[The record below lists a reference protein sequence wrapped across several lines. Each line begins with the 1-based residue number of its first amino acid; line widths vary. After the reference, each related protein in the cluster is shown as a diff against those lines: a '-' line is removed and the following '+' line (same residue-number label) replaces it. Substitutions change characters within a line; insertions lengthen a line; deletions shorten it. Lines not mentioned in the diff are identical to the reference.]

1 MVKADLARD
10 YYGDLELPPSVD
22 AQEIKKQYKKLG
34 MTGACV
40 AFAFITELTLFTG
53 DEQRSNITRTEILG
67 MKANS
72 MPSSKPFS
80 QPMMFS

>member
-1 MVKADLARD
+1 MVKADLTRD

-34 MTGACV
+34 MRGAGV
-40 AFAFITELTLFTG
+40 ASTFVTALMLFA
-53 DEQRSNITRTEILG
+53 DDQQRSNITPTETQG

-72 MPSSKPFS
+72 MPSSKPS
-80 QPMMFS
+80 SPPMMFS

>member
-22 AQEIKKQYKKLG
+22 AHEIKKQYKKLG
-34 MTGACV
+34 MASAHPAVLFV
-40 AFAFITELTLFTG
+40 AGLML
-53 DEQRSNITRTEILG
+53 DVQQRSNTTPIEILD

-72 MPSSKPFS
+72 TPSSKPFN
-80 QPMMFS
+80 QPMIFS

>member
-22 AQEIKKQYKKLG
+22 AHEIKKQYKKLG
-34 MTGACV
+34 MVSADPAAV
-40 AFAFITELTLFTG
+40 FIAELIRSARVQ
-53 DEQRSNITRTEILG
+53 QRSNTTPIEILD
-67 MKANS
+67 MKSNS
-72 MPSSKPFS
+72 TPSSKPFS